1 MLILQVSYF
10 SWKQCGQGEE
20 ECLSGLPLRRWRSND
35 QNWASM
41 FEFPGTLGPAASL
54 GSSAPPT
61 PPPRGLWSRGRLLS
75 AAPIL
80 PSCGGQGG
88 WEGRHRGA
96 GEGKGLGRARG
107 WGGGCAGENCCLC
120 KGEGPPDPGRKA
132 LWGGRRE
139 AQLGSG
145 AGGGGGGLKPNE
157 GAELRERNYG
167 GETKGNA
174 MKGGV
179 PTGAQGERT

>member
-1 MLILQVSYF
+1 MQVSYF

-61 PPPRGLWSRGRLLS
+61 PPPLGLWSRGRLLS

-96 GEGKGLGRARG
+96 GEGKGLGRGLRRG
-107 WGGGCAGENCCLC
+107 ELLPLQGGGSSGPWEKGSLGREAG
-120 KGEGPPDPGRKA
+120 GA
-132 LWGGRRE
+132 AWLWGG
-139 AQLGSG
+139 A
-145 AGGGGGGLKPNE
+145 GGGLKPNK

-167 GETKGNA
+167 GVTKGNA

-179 PTGAQGERT
+179 PRGAQGERT

>member
-1 MLILQVSYF
+1 MQVSYF

-61 PPPRGLWSRGRLLS
+61 PPPLGLWSRGRLLS

-96 GEGKGLGRARG
+96 GEGKGLGRGLRRG
-107 WGGGCAGENCCLC
+107 ELLPLQGGGSSGPWE
-120 KGEGPPDPGRKA
+120 KGSLG
-132 LWGGRRE
+132 RE
-139 AQLGSG
+139 AGG
-145 AGGGGGGLKPNE
+145 AAWLRGGGGGGGLKPNE

-167 GETKGNA
+167 GETMAARRKG
-174 MKGGV
+174 
-179 PTGAQGERT
+179 TQ